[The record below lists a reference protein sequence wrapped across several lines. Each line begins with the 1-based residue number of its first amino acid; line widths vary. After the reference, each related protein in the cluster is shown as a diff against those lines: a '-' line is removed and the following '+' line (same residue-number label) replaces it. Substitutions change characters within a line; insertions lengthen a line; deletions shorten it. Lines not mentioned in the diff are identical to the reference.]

1 MGGLGVSYRCIWA
14 RPPDPARRTQLWIK
28 ATGGWPWFEK
38 DDGSY
43 LQWNESDGEW
53 RCFQE
58 DMTPNYTYRAL
69 QWQGGLTYQEIEAGL
84 PPTRW
89 SRVYGPESD
98 SSPSSPDS
106 PTYSGYSGVG
116 IGDRGFLGRKRKR
129 RNPMRN
135 RLTLR
140 WSAACIRLL

>member
-1 MGGLGVSYRCIWA
+1 MG
-14 RPPDPARRTQLWIK
+14 
-28 ATGGWPWFEK
+28 PWFEK

-43 LQWNESDGEW
+43 LHWNESDGEW
-53 RCFQE
+53 RCFQA
-58 DMTPNYTYRAL
+58 DMTPNYTYHAL

-89 SRVYGPESD
+89 SRAYGPESD

-116 IGDRGFLGRKRKR
+116 IGDRGFLGRKR
-129 RNPMRN
+129 RNTPMRN
-135 RLTLR
+135 RITLR
-140 WSAACIRLL
+140 WSAACIRLLAPMPSAELI